1 VALLRAV
8 HQVLDGDPKILDDPV
23 ALRLLDP
30 AAGDHIRKHAE
41 RFAGDGARGL
51 RAHVVLRSR
60 FAEDRLAGA
69 VARGV
74 RQCVVL
80 GAGLDTFA
88 YRQPAWAREM
98 AIFEIDHPASQ
109 DEKRRR
115 LAAGGVAIP
124 GNVRHVAVD
133 FELEPLPD
141 ALVRGGVDVTAPV
154 FFTWLGV
161 LMYLTEAAGDAVL
174 GTVAALPPGTEIVFT
189 FSQPEGVRRSEGPSL
204 AERAAELGEP
214 WLTRYTPAELEAK
227 LRAFGF
233 TEVEL
238 LDPAD
243 AAILYFRDR
252 SDGLAPPRRT
262 SIARAR
268 V

>member
-8 HQVLDGDPKILDDPV
+8 HQVLDGEPKILDDPI

-30 AAGDHIRKHAE
+30 AASDHIRKHAE
-41 RFAGDGARGL
+41 RFAGDGARAL
-51 RAHVVLRSR
+51 RSHVVLRSR
-60 FAEDRLAGA
+60 FAEDRLAEA

-74 RQCVVL
+74 RQYVVL

-88 YRQPAWAREM
+88 YRQPAWAREL

-115 LAAGGVAIP
+115 LAAGGIAIP

-174 GTVAALPPGTEIVFT
+174 RAVSALVPGTEIVFT
-189 FSQPEGVRRSEGPSL
+189 FSQPEAPRPSAAPSL
-204 AERAAELGEP
+204 AQRAAEIGEP
-214 WLTRYTPAELEAK
+214 WLTRSDPRELEAK

-233 TEVEL
+233 SRAGFLE
-238 LDPAD
+238 PAD
-243 AAILYFRDR
+243 AAALYFRGR
-252 SDGLAPPRRT
+252 TDGLPPPRRA
-262 SIARAR
+262 SIAWAR